1 MNDDRGHSLAEIL
14 VALTIFM
21 VGSAAAVPALKAYIV
36 DSKLVGAALIFKGT
50 FRRARSIAVRSGAQ
64 TAIRFEERADG
75 IYFALYS
82 DGNYNTTWGVAL
94 SDGAALALVPAT
106 ASAGPVAVSR
116 RGLRSNSAW
125 FGGPSDETP
134 TRVVRIDPCDGA
146 TGVFKDTPVVARL
159 SQPADPSTLSPRTFR
174 VLDEAGEVPAR
185 VRLSR
190 DGSVVIWQAERLLQA
205 DSQHVVT
212 CSGLEDR
219 RGREVSPHLSRFLV
233 CDLAR
238 ADLGT

>member
-82 DGNYNTTWGVAL
+82 DGNYNGVL
-94 SDGAALALVPAT
+94 SREIRSGVDRLLEEAQRLDGGVSGVRVEVDPGLPKIPPGRGKI
-106 ASAGPVAVSR
+106 ASSDPIRFG
-116 RGLRSNSAW
+116 RSNMVSFSPLGTATPGT
-125 FGGPSDETP
+125 FYLASEGGQAGV
-134 TRVVRIDPCDGA
+134 RV
-146 TGVFKDTPVVARL
+146 TGT
-159 SQPADPSTLSPRTFR
+159 S
-174 VLDEAGEVPAR
+174 AR
-185 VRLSR
+185 VR
-190 DGSVVIWQAERLLQA
+190 VMIW
-205 DSQHVVT
+205 
-212 CSGLEDR
+212 
-219 RGREVSPHLSRFLV
+219 RGGGWRQR
-233 CDLAR
+233 
-238 ADLGT
+238 

>member
-1 MNDDRGHSLAEIL
+1 MRR
-14 VALTIFM
+14 VVRRPPVT
-21 VGSAAAVPALKAYIV
+21 AATLM
-36 DSKLVGAALIFKGT
+36 L
-50 FRRARSIAVRSGAQ
+50 
-64 TAIRFEERADG
+64 TAIHTWAARGAPWLRRLVPERGSEGDPIVLEG
-75 IYFALYS
+75 EGFGSGELS
-82 DGNYNTTWGVAL
+82 VSFGDLTSWGVAL

-159 SQPADPSTLSPRTFR
+159 SQPADPSTLSPRAFR

-212 CSGLEDR
+212 CSGLVDR

>member
-94 SDGAALALVPAT
+94 SDAAALALVPAT
-106 ASAGPVAVSR
+106 ASAGP
-116 RGLRSNSAW
+116 
-125 FGGPSDETP
+125 
-134 TRVVRIDPCDGA
+134 
-146 TGVFKDTPVVARL
+146 
-159 SQPADPSTLSPRTFR
+159 
-174 VLDEAGEVPAR
+174 VPAR

-212 CSGLEDR
+212 CSGLVDR